1 MSRDLGC
8 QSPEFLIG
16 QQGDGYL
23 GDCYALPLI
32 LPSLCV
38 KVEWGRERLG
48 WRDMEDQ
55 IGVCLLSGYEF
66 HVTSANPQED
76 W

>member
-1 MSRDLGC
+1 MLG
-8 QSPEFLIG
+8 PRVL
-16 QQGDGYL
+16 QQAAGGYL

-32 LPSLCV
+32 LPSLFV
-38 KVEWGRERLG
+38 KVGWSREKLG

-55 IGVCLLSGYEF
+55 ISVCLLSGYEF
-66 HVTSANPQED
+66 HVTSAKPQED